1 MMSVE
6 ISTVRSPT
14 TVNDKDRLF
23 GNRFRRFTMVDHF
36 RRPIA
41 SAIVVDIFLILDSPI
56 LRLQLYMAAQ
66 NQK

>member
-1 MMSVE
+1 L
-6 ISTVRSPT
+6 IFLRSPT

-23 GNRFRRFTMVDHF
+23 GNRFRRFTMVDHV

-41 SAIVVDIFLILDSPI
+41 SAVVVVLFLILESRI
-56 LRLQLYMAAQ
+56 LRLQLYMVAQ